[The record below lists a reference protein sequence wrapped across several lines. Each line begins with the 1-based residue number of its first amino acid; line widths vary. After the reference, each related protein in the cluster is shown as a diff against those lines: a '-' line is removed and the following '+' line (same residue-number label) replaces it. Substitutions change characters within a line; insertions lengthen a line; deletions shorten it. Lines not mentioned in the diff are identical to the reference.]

1 MSVTKDSK
9 RGTWTMYTRYVDWQG
24 IVREKRKR
32 GFATKH
38 EALEYEREFL
48 LKKSKDINMS
58 FEKFVEIYMDDLKP
72 RLKPSTYENK
82 QYIIR
87 DKVLPYFKRKSL
99 AEITPTDIIQWQ
111 NELLSFRDEEG
122 KPYSPTYLRTVQ
134 NQLSAIMNHACKY
147 YDLPKNPCKQLNKMG
162 KSKAKEMLFWTK
174 NEYLS
179 FAEAMKEKPVSFYA
193 FEILY
198 WCGIREG
205 ELLALTRGDID
216 LDKKKLFIN
225 KGYQVIKGT
234 PVISSPKTDK
244 SNRVIDMPEFLCNEL
259 EDYFG
264 MLYKCDSDTRL
275 FEISKSYLHHEMDRG
290 CKTSGVK
297 RIRIHDLRHSHV
309 AYLIE
314 LGFSTVEIADRLG
327 HENISV
333 TSTYSHLYPSKQKS
347 MAEKINAEHLKDI
360 SGSEGE

>member
-1 MSVTKDSK
+1 MSVTKDPV

-32 GFATKH
+32 GFSTRR

-58 FEKFVEIYMDDLKP
+58 FEKFVEIYMDDMKP
-72 RLKPSTYENK
+72 RLKESTYTNK

-87 DKVLPYFKRKSL
+87 DKILPFFKVKCL

-111 NELLSFRDEEG
+111 NELLSYRDSEG
-122 KPYSPTYLRTVQ
+122 KPYSATYLRTIQ
-134 NQLSAIMNHACKY
+134 NQFSAIMNHAFKF
-147 YDLPKNPCKQLNKMG
+147 YDLPKNPCKQLSKMG
-162 KSKAKEMLFWTK
+162 KAKAKEMMFWTK
-174 NEYLS
+174 EEYMK
-179 FAEAMKEKPVSFYA
+179 FAVAMKEKPVSYYA
-193 FEILY
+193 FELLY
-198 WCGIREG
+198 WCGIRVG
-205 ELLALTRGDID
+205 ELLALTKEDID
-216 LDKKKLFIN
+216 INNRQLHIN
-225 KGYQVIKGT
+225 KAYQVIKGEEI
-234 PVISSPKTDK
+234 ISTPKTEK
-244 SNRVIDMPEFLCNEL
+244 SNRIIDMPKFLCDEL
-259 EDYFG
+259 EDYLG

-290 CKTSGVK
+290 CKKTGVK

-314 LGFSTVEIADRLG
+314 LGFSTVEIAERLG

-333 TSTYSHLYPSKQKS
+333 TSTYSHLYPSKQRS
-347 MAEKINAEHLKDI
+347 MAEKMNAEYIKDI
-360 SGSEGE
+360 SEEENV

>member
-1 MSVTKDSK
+1 MSVTKDTK

-32 GFATKH
+32 GFITKRD
-38 EALEYEREFL
+38 AVEYEREFL
-48 LKKSKDINMS
+48 LKKSKDINMG

-72 RLKPSTYENK
+72 RLKPSTFQNK
-82 QYIIR
+82 NYIIQ
-87 DKVLPYFKRKSL
+87 DKVLPYFKNKCLS
-99 AEITPTDIIQWQ
+99 EIVSTDIIQWQ

-147 YDLPKNPCKQLNKMG
+147 YDLPKNPCKQVNKMG
-162 KSKAKEMLFWTK
+162 KAKAKEMLFWTK
-174 NEYLS
+174 DEYLAFS
-179 FAEAMKEKPVSFYA
+179 EAMKEKPVSYYA

-198 WCGIREG
+198 WCGLRIG

-216 LDKKKLFIN
+216 IEKRRLSIN
-225 KGYQVIKGT
+225 KAYQVINGEA
-234 PVISSPKTDK
+234 VITTPKTDK
-244 SNRVIDMPEFLCNEL
+244 SNRVVDLPEFLCDEM

-264 MLYKCDSDTRL
+264 MIYKCNSETRL
-275 FEISKSYLHHEMDRG
+275 FDVSKSYLHHEMDRG
-290 CKTSGVK
+290 AKAAGVK
-297 RIRIHDLRHSHV
+297 RIRIHDIRHSHV

-333 TSTYSHLYPSKQKS
+333 TSTYSHLYPSKQRS
-347 MAEKINAEHLKDI
+347 MAEKMNAERMKDI
-360 SGSEGE
+360 EDTD